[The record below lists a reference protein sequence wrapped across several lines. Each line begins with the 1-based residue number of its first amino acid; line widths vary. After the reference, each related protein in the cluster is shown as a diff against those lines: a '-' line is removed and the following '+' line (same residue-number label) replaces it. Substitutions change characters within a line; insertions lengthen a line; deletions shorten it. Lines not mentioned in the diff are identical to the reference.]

1 MSIGFVIFAFLIA
14 FVLVNDLVKMLPN
27 GWRSLNPF

>member
-14 FVLVNDLVKMLPN
+14 SSSSTTCQDAAN